1 LVGAHRRVLECARVS
16 VHDPHEAIRKVF
28 RAESARLVAGLVR
41 LVRDVGLAEELAQD
55 ALVAALEQWP
65 ESGIP
70 NSPGAWLQAAARN
83 RAINVLKRNALVARK
98 HEQLVPLELER
109 QRVAPNLEAK
119 IDDEV
124 GDDVLR
130 LILIACDPALPV
142 ETRIALT
149 LRLLC
154 GLTTAEIARA
164 FLVPEPT
171 IAQRIVRAKRTSGE
185 AQLPF
190 EVPRG
195 AQLAERLASVRD
207 VVYLVFNE
215 GYAAT
220 TGDDLMR
227 PHLCEDAIRLGRML
241 VELVHND
248 AEAHGLLALMELQ
261 QSRAATRVDEAGDPV
276 LLMDQDR
283 ARWDRQLIEHGLAE
297 LERAESLA
305 SERGRYMLQAA
316 IAACHARARSAGET
330 DWTRIASI
338 YGDLAAVA
346 PSPVV
351 QLNRAVAVSMAEG
364 PAAGLEALD
373 ALAEEPS
380 LRSYHLLPSA
390 RAHLLEKLGRLEE
403 ARAEFERAASLT
415 ENLRQRNRLLERAR
429 ACVQPMP
436 ES

>member
-1 LVGAHRRVLECARVS
+1 
-16 VHDPHEAIRKVF
+16 
-28 RAESARLVAGLVR
+28 
-41 LVRDVGLAEELAQD
+41 
-55 ALVAALEQWP
+55 
-65 ESGIP
+65 
-70 NSPGAWLQAAARN
+70 
-83 RAINVLKRNALVARK
+83 
-98 HEQLVPLELER
+98 
-109 QRVAPNLEAK
+109 
-119 IDDEV
+119 
-124 GDDVLR
+124 
-130 LILIACDPALPV
+130 
-142 ETRIALT
+142 
-149 LRLLC
+149 
-154 GLTTAEIARA
+154 
-164 FLVPEPT
+164 
-171 IAQRIVRAKRTSGE
+171 
-185 AQLPF
+185 
-190 EVPRG
+190 
-195 AQLAERLASVRD
+195 
-207 VVYLVFNE
+207 
-215 GYAAT
+215 
-220 TGDDLMR
+220 
-227 PHLCEDAIRLGRML
+227 ML
-241 VELVHND
+241 VELVHDD
-248 AEAHGLLALMELQ
+248 AEGHGLLALMELQ
-261 QSRAATRVDEAGDPV
+261 QSRGVTRVDEDGDPV